1 MTRKDTPPA
10 GTSGAR
16 KKEPHGSF
24 FCWRCRGFSLPEII
38 AVLLIAG
45 VLAAVAFPRLSFVG
59 SAYDEGRLYD
69 QSIAALRFAQKAAV
83 SMQRTVCVAFS
94 GGTTLSLTYAAVYGS
109 TACPGTPLPPPS
121 GGGGAYTV
129 VRQGSAGYAAA
140 SNFSFDRIGR
150 PSAGQVISLVGGRQI
165 AIEAETG
172 YVH

>member
-1 MTRKDTPPA
+1 M
-10 GTSGAR
+10 
-16 KKEPHGSF
+16 
-24 FCWRCRGFSLPEII
+24 
-38 AVLLIAG
+38 LIAG
-45 VLAAVAFPRLSFVG
+45 VLAAVAIPRLSSIG

-94 GGTTLSLTYAAVYGS
+94 GGTTMTLTYAAAYGS

-121 GGGGAYTV
+121 GGGAYTV

-140 SNFSFDRIGR
+140 ASFSFDRVGR
-150 PSAGQVISLVGGRQI
+150 PSAGQTVSLVGGRQI
-165 AIEAETG
+165 TIEAETG